1 MKKLL
6 ASPLLSWIFPSLN
19 TSRTNDAFLL
29 VWRVAIGL
37 LFLQHGIT
45 KMQNFDAT
53 AQFFAS
59 IGLTSPVLV
68 GLAIFAEVFCSILL
82 ILGFFSRLATIPQII
97 TMLVAFFVAHHG
109 SIAEGELA
117 FVYLVMFVVMLGVGP
132 GRYSVDGMIAKWLKV

>member
-29 VWRVAIGL
+29 IWRVAIGL

-82 ILGFFSRLATIPQII
+82 ILGFVGRLATIPMIV
-97 TMLVAFFVAHHG
+97 TMFVAFFTAHHG

-117 FVYLVMFVVMLGVGP
+117 FVYLVQFVVMLGLGV
-132 GRYSVDGMIAKWLKV
+132 GRYSVDGVIAKRL